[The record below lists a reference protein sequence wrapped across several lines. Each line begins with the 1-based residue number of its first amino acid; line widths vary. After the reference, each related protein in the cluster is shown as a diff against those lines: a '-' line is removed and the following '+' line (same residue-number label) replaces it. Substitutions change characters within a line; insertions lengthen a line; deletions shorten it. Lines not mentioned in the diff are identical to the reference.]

1 MAVRTVLVIGEVWP
15 YHRGAG
21 NLVHAVARHL
31 PEYGWQPI
39 VVTAPLPE
47 NVSLPFE
54 AHTVPYRD
62 VIRGFARAMGLRTD
76 SSLRSQVEQEL
87 GIRSAKS
94 PLAPLFAVA
103 NASLT
108 YPDGLH
114 GWRRRA
120 LRVCSELAGE
130 GKAQAILTDNPPVS
144 AQLVAAQ
151 LKKRYGTP
159 WLVYFSHLWSNNNGY
174 SYGRIRQSLDRRL
187 ELRTIRYADGI
198 VTHSAP
204 QAERVRSLHADADI
218 TWCNEGFDPD
228 TLNLPSVP
236 VTSAFTITYT
246 GSFAPGLRE
255 PRTLLLA
262 LARLIESGE
271 LNPDRLAVR
280 FVGPPQPWVDGQ
292 IAEAGLQRVARQ
304 QGMVP
309 MVRAIELQRES
320 QVLYNPKWDDP
331 QDPGIY
337 SGKLF
342 EYMAALRPVLATGLY
357 PDVVDELVAET
368 GIGYCTRTVD
378 ETAGVLRSMYR
389 SYEKD
394 GRVPFIGDIARIR
407 RYSHLGLAEHMAA
420 RLDNVATRQRTDQ
433 APD

>member
-1 MAVRTVLVIGEVWP
+1 
-15 YHRGAG
+15 
-21 NLVHAVARHL
+21 
-31 PEYGWQPI
+31 
-39 VVTAPLPE
+39 VVTTPLPE
-47 NVSLPFE
+47 NVDLPFE
-54 AHTVPYRD
+54 VHAVPYRD
-62 VIRGFARAMGLRTD
+62 VLKGLARTLGLRTD
-76 SSLRSQVEQEL
+76 SSLRAQVEREL
-87 GIRSAKS
+87 GIRSTKS
-94 PLAPLFAVA
+94 PLAPLFALA

-120 LRVCSELAGE
+120 LRVCRELAEETG
-130 GKAQAILTDNPPVS
+130 AQAVLTDNPPVS

-151 LKKRYGTP
+151 LKQQDGIP
-159 WLVYFSHLWSNNNGY
+159 WLIYFSHLWSNNNGY
-174 SYGRIRQSLDRRL
+174 SYGAIRQSMDRRL
-187 ELRTIRYADGI
+187 ELRTVRHADGI
-198 VTHSAP
+198 ITHSAP
-204 QAERVRSLHADADI
+204 QAERVRSLHPDARI

-228 TLNLPSVP
+228 TLNLPSAALTP
-236 VTSAFTITYT
+236 AFTITYT

-262 LARLIESGE
+262 LAKLIESGE

-304 QGMVP
+304 EGIVP
-309 MVRAIELQRES
+309 FARAIELQRES

-357 PDVVDELVAET
+357 PDVVDALLAET
-368 GIGYCTRTVD
+368 RVGYCTRTVD
-378 ETAGVLRSMYR
+378 ETAAVLGIMYL

-394 GRVPFIGDIARIR
+394 GQVPFTGDFARIR
-407 RYSHLGLAEHMAA
+407 RYSHRGLAEH
-420 RLDNVATRQRTDQ
+420 VATRLEDVATRSRVSR
-433 APD
+433 